1 MGTVGFPVAFFA
13 GLGIM
18 AVVGAAVNGL
28 KDAFEAVDETEMGEA
43 PKSSIFFF
51 RNWFNFACLRLQR
64 RRKGDIE
71 LGSDSNEN

>member
-1 MGTVGFPVAFFA
+1 MGSVGFPVAFFV

-18 AVVGAAVNGL
+18 TVVGAAVNVL

-43 PKSSIFFF
+43 PKKSSIFFF
-51 RNWFNFACLRLQR
+51 KNWFNFACLQR